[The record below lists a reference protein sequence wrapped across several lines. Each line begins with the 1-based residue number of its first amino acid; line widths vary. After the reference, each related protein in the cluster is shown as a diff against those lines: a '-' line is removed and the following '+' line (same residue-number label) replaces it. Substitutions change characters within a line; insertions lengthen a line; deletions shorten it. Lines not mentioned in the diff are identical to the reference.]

1 MASELIVRGAAC
13 QRLGLFENEHGQK
26 ADRSLHVASLI
37 GQREAGRPDLRAETH
52 IPLADAHFVLTPKTS
67 SERQSGDEASLHL
80 FVPEIARNSFCEEFT
95 RFH

>member
-1 MASELIVRGAAC
+1 MMLQSEPDSNSAKESLAGA
-13 QRLGLFENEHGQK
+13 R
-26 ADRSLHVASLI
+26 
-37 GQREAGRPDLRAETH
+37 
-52 IPLADAHFVLTPKTS
+52 FVLTPQGC